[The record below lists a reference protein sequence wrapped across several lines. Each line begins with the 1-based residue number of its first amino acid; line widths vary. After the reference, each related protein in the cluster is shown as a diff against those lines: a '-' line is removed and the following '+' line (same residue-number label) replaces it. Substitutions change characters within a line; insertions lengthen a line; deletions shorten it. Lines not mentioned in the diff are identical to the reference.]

1 MQATKDAR
9 TISEMNVLRII
20 NEPTAATAGDTHLGE
35 DDFDNHLFN
44 HFAQEYKKK
53 RYDFFCCLKSVLNIV

>member
-9 TISEMNVLRII
+9 TISEMNVLWII
-20 NEPTAATAGDTHLGE
+20 NEPTAATASDTHLGE
-35 DDFDNHLFN
+35 EDFDNRLVN

-53 RYDFFCCLKSVLNIV
+53 RYDFFVV

>member
-1 MQATKDAR
+1 LQATKDAR
-9 TISEMNVLRII
+9 TISEMNVLRIV

-35 DDFDNHLFN
+35 EDFDNRLVN

-53 RYDFFCCLKSVLNIV
+53 GMTFFVVSNQY